1 MMSYRRLIHLNWA
14 CPDTFGMPVYI
25 LNLLIII
32 TQIIVSHII
41 GVNQVLVQNSNIFE
55 IPFQNRKFNVK
66 FFKTISTTDN
76 QIFLNSVLFFFVIFL
91 FFNHKEPILFNIIS

>member
-1 MMSYRRLIHLNWA
+1 MNLLPFDASRYDESNELCFIFLRSLDGELLRFNVLKLSS
-14 CPDTFGMPVYI
+14 FGRSVYI

-66 FFKTISTTDN
+66 FFNCQLVPLIIK
-76 QIFLNSVLFFFVIFL
+76 FF
-91 FFNHKEPILFNIIS
+91 